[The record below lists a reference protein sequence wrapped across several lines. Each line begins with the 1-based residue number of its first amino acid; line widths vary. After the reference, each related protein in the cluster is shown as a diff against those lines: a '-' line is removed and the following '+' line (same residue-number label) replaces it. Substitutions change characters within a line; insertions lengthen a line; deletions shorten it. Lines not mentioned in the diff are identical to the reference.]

1 MAEIE
6 RREQITLDGEVVGII
21 GGYSDYIDCLFV
33 KPEYRRRGLAKEAV
47 LKFIDGNIE
56 EGIRFYLLNDDAEAF
71 AFWNSFCELKI
82 IRQNPIVTLYEIVK
96 VKEVR

>member
-56 EGIRFYLLNDDAEAF
+56 EGIRFYLLNDNTEAL
-71 AFWNSFCELKI
+71 AFWKSFCELKI
-82 IRQNPIVTLYEIVK
+82 IRQNPIVTLYELVK
-96 VKEVR
+96 VK